1 MWIEIKDDIFQ
12 AEEVENMNFLLR
24 IIFERPKGS
33 NNTRAN
39 IYVDIS
45 KVLNSPL
52 FNSLSS
58 TDQGLIEDSLKLFS
72 YEEDVQVKYTISNDN
87 NNLNL
92 EEALVFFREPLWVV
106 LENSANDSNFIKSII
121 YHFDD

>member
-33 NNTRAN
+33 NNNRSN
-39 IYVDIS
+39 IYVYIS

-58 TDQGLIEDSLKLFS
+58 PNKVLIEAS
-72 YEEDVQVKYTISNDN
+72 
-87 NNLNL
+87 
-92 EEALVFFREPLWVV
+92 
-106 LENSANDSNFIKSII
+106 
-121 YHFDD
+121 